1 MFEAAMIGG
10 PRAREA
16 AVGSLAALRR
26 PPEVPGGA
34 GSSSDGLE
42 SMVDGEPA
50 QRKGSIRKRAFEPFT
65 TSYQIVDVG
74 SIVTIKSVKRRGFF
88 LEFAFPD

>member
-1 MFEAAMIGG
+1 
-10 PRAREA
+10 
-16 AVGSLAALRR
+16 
-26 PPEVPGGA
+26 VPGGA
-34 GSSSDGLE
+34 GSSSVGLE

-65 TSYQIVDVG
+65 TSYQIEYIS
-74 SIVTIKSVKRRGFF
+74 SIVTIESAKRRGFF